1 MNKKL
6 ETLIASLTKAQ
17 AAQYAAQ
24 TDKLIWIETTLLDP
38 YDIPRRHAERVEDA
52 LIALLQE

>member
-6 ETLIASLTKAQ
+6 ETLLSSLTRAQ

-24 TDKLIWIETTLLDP
+24 TDKLVWIETTLLDP
-38 YDIPRRHAERVEDA
+38 NDIPRRHAERVEDA
-52 LIALLQE
+52 LIALLQK